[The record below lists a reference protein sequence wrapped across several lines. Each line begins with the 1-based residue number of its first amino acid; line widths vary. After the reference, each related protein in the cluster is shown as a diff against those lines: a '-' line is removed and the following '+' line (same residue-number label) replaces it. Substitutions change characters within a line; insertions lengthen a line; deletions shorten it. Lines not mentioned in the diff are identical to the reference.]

1 MKSVSDLDNR
11 LKNAL
16 SSFSINTNMQF
27 TGHDGIPAS
36 EADIQTLARVT
47 YDTLDRFRSE
57 LIHYLKS

>member
-16 SSFSINTNMQF
+16 TDFSIKTNRQLA
-27 TGHDGIPAS
+27 GHDSIPAS

-57 LIHYLKS
+57 IIHYLKS